1 MPVMAQMIVYSG
13 LRFCNRVIDFQC
25 PACVWSSKDELMEEE
40 ETSKVD
46 GRVRGEVKEF

>member
-1 MPVMAQMIVYSG
+1 MPVMAQTIVYSG
-13 LRFCNRVIDFQC
+13 LRFCNRVVDFQC
-25 PACVWSSKDELMEEE
+25 HACVWSCKDVLTEEE